1 MARRTGSSVSV
12 ISELTFTGSDA
23 DSATSPLLPS
33 CDLHCFDV
41 DGAVS
46 IKMRIGNNDL
56 KVVGT
61 VTDGFLNVHLG
72 GVEEIEVTETAG
84 SAADVRIH
92 SSRV

>member
-1 MARRTGSSVSV
+1 
-12 ISELTFTGSDA
+12 
-23 DSATSPLLPS
+23 
-33 CDLHCFDV
+33 
-41 DGAVS
+41 VS

-56 KVVGT
+56 KAVGT

-84 SAADVRIH
+84 AAADVRIH